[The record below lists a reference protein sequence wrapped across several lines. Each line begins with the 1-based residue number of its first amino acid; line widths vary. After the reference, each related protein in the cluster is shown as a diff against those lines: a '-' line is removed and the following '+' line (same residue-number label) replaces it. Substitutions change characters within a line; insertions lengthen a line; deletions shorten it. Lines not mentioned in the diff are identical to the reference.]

1 MKKPVSNWIIVG
13 TSNEKPF
20 RPSDWAGRICELA
33 GFMQPNRMVKYSE
46 DLRPIK
52 YNGSSAVFVHAD
64 LKTLRSEIWDQVMS
78 FAQLHQLKV
87 VEHADPVSV
96 IYSKL
101 EPTTQQLEALGK
113 IEMAQLAA

>member
-1 MKKPVSNWIIVG
+1 MMGNWIIVG